1 MTSPKMSD
9 DAVQKATG
17 HAWSHW
23 FDRLD
28 ALDATSMSHKDIA
41 HHLHTREGVSG
52 WWAQS
57 ITVAY
62 ERARGMRAVG
72 ETTRGFQISKQ
83 KTFLPD
89 ASRAWEL
96 LTSAEGLAAW
106 LGAGAPQSLKEGQ
119 AFALDKGLRVEVRR
133 IRPGESIRLGWNPPQ
148 HDPTQVVIAWV
159 QTSSSG
165 KGTIAFSHENLP
177 DAQARE
183 EARSRWADAL
193 KALHTI
199 ARESP
204 SR

>member
-1 MTSPKMSD
+1 MTSAKMSD

-17 HAWSHW
+17 HPWSHW

-72 ETTRGFQISKQ
+72 ETTRGFQVSKQ

-106 LGAGAPQSLKEGQ
+106 LGAGAPDALHESQT
-119 AFALDKGLRVEVRR
+119 FALDSGVHVTVRG
-133 IRPGESIRLGWNPPQ
+133 IRYGESIRLGWNPPQ

-159 QTSSSG
+159 QTSNSG

-183 EARSRWADAL
+183 VARARWTDAL
-193 KALHTI
+193 KALQAI
-199 ARESP
+199 ARENA